1 MLPLVI
7 GGAAVLVAGV
17 AIWAAHESEHA
28 EAEWYARK
36 EDLVNEMDSQR
47 SFLKSFYA
55 EKANNVQFYHL
66 VNEHYKSVQLAN
78 SAYQLLTSCKRMIAT
93 DREAIKRLKAHRK
106 DLGVKIK
113 ISVLDRDSLMLE
125 RDLISQEIDRY
136 YQMVADKNEEQQQFL
151 QKVQMLNNE
160 TRQLKLM
167 IRDST
172 GEKGRDWYARS
183 VARRQ
188 NRQSA

>member
-1 MLPLVI
+1 MLPIVL
-7 GGAAVLVAGV
+7 GGVAVLAGIAVWVAS
-17 AIWAAHESEHA
+17 ESESA

-36 EDLVNEMDSQR
+36 NDLVNEMDYQR
-47 SFLKSFYA
+47 SFLKSYYA
-55 EKANNVQFYHL
+55 EKEKNVQFYHL

-78 SAYQLLTSCKRMIAT
+78 SAYQLLTNCKMMIST
-93 DREAIKRLKAHRK
+93 DREAIKLLKAHRR
-106 DLGVKIK
+106 DLAVKMK
-113 ISVLDRDSLMLE
+113 ISASDRDSLVLE

-172 GEKGRDWYARS
+172 GAKGRDWYARS
-183 VARRQ
+183 EARRQ